1 VDSTPFCPNCG
12 ELLEFQSQVSEFNC
26 SHCGEALRLS
36 SDHKLILVK
45 PIETYMV
52 LEETPGIVPEGPW
65 EGNVA
70 QPIPAISPQRK
81 RRAAELALQRIA
93 NQERDV
99 VRGFFYGSLFVV
111 FGGIFILASSLRWLF
126 VSDDWLNLVGL
137 GLGLVLIPVGIY
149 FGYWFYRS
157 SQALKRDEEEIKR
170 EIIRSK

>member
-1 VDSTPFCPNCG
+1 
-12 ELLEFQSQVSEFNC
+12 
-26 SHCGEALRLS
+26 
-36 SDHKLILVK
+36 
-45 PIETYMV
+45 MV

-137 GLGLVLIPVGIY
+137 GLGLVFIPVGIY